1 MQKEFPMSFKS
12 PKAGNGNRLT
22 RYSSYLYLAMALLIV
37 AVATASIFAL
47 NRSVGKLPEYSIPSF
62 STPDNT
68 LEKPDPSTPSKP
80 NDAIQ
85 IVPDNPVFGEE
96 SNIVDT
102 SSDEPTVKD
111 EPKYVLPIEEC
122 RISKECALE
131 TLVFSA
137 TMKDYRAHTGVDL
150 AAPLGTEV
158 RCYAAGTI
166 ESIREDEFY
175 GVTVSVRHE
184 QGLVTVYANLDKELS
199 SNLAVGQAIHAGD
212 VIGKV
217 GKTAMAETA
226 DEPHLH
232 FEMLL
237 NNAYINPKDELP
249 DA

>member
-1 MQKEFPMSFKS
+1 MSFKTQNS
-12 PKAGNGNRLT
+12 GKGSRLT

-47 NRSVGKLPEYSIPSF
+47 NRSVDKLPEYSIPTF
-62 STPDNT
+62 STPDDQ
-68 LEKPDPSTPSKP
+68 LEKPQISVPEKSDDP
-80 NDAIQ
+80 IQ
-85 IVPDNPVFGEE
+85 LIPDNPVFGEE
-96 SNIVDT
+96 SGITDT
-102 SSDEPTVKD
+102 PSDTPTVN
-111 EPKYVLPIEEC
+111 EQPKYVPPIQEV

-131 TLVFSA
+131 KLVFSA
-137 TMKDYRAHTGVDL
+137 TMKDYRAHTGLDL

-158 RCYAAGTI
+158 RCYAAGTV

-199 SNLAVGQAIHAGD
+199 GNLAVGQALHAGD

-217 GKTAMAETA
+217 GKTALAEAA

-237 NNAYINPKDELP
+237 DNAYIDPKDELP
-249 DA
+249 EA